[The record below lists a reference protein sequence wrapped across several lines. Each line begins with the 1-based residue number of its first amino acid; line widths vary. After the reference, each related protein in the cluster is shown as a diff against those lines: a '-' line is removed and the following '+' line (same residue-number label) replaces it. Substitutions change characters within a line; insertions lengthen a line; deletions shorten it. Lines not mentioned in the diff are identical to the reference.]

1 MRGLST
7 IDMEKGYHGSEVHSD
22 AKASSFPLDLGAML
36 DGTESPLQKQVYEY
50 FQDPLSFPESIGQA
64 QGEDGFSNA
73 FPPYLTCSSPLE
85 AGQSSFQSMHVEIIQ
100 AAATNVLR
108 RREPNGFLHDNGRDE
123 TQITQYTSNTETRTS
138 TVTQFTTNGSSAQGQ
153 MQLRSTNRNCLPHQR
168 LYSADHKPGN
178 DIESKFF
185 HAPAPPKLVH
195 SSKPANSHVSGENS
209 DYETSCSP
217 NAQKTTGRELLS
229 PQLRTV
235 RSHKSQRIGCEQR
248 MKSKRLTDQAEHILR
263 ERQRRDDMSNKFLM
277 LESLLPP
284 GPKRDR
290 STIVDHSVAYVK
302 SLHECIKNLQ
312 EKRLEILKSNACSL
326 SGVQIK
332 GTPKQKKQKQNNS
345 VAYNYVSSP
354 DLRKEVLN
362 VAFLKSCA
370 AREESESDTLGEER
384 CIEKIEVHMDW
395 PHQIVIEITC
405 RPHPHIQSQ
414 IMKEMERLEM
424 DVSSCSITKFH
435 NHLVCVIILKPRV
448 VKEPSITGD
457 DVIEGLKSAI
467 ISKDS

>member
-1 MRGLST
+1 MHPSALS
-7 IDMEKGYHGSEVHSD
+7 
-22 AKASSFPLDLGAML
+22 
-36 DGTESPLQKQVYEY
+36 
-50 FQDPLSFPESIGQA
+50 
-64 QGEDGFSNA
+64 
-73 FPPYLTCSSPLE
+73 
-85 AGQSSFQSMHVEIIQ
+85 
-100 AAATNVLR
+100 
-108 RREPNGFLHDNGRDE
+108 
-123 TQITQYTSNTETRTS
+123 
-138 TVTQFTTNGSSAQGQ
+138 
-153 MQLRSTNRNCLPHQR
+153 CLPLNLWSPTKTSYGQCTTLSWGQCAISSLVSYWRHIN
-168 LYSADHKPGN
+168 LLIAD
-178 DIESKFF
+178 DQF
-185 HAPAPPKLVH
+185 
-195 SSKPANSHVSGENS
+195 
-209 DYETSCSP
+209 
-217 NAQKTTGRELLS
+217 
-229 PQLRTV
+229 LR
-235 RSHKSQRIGCEQR
+235 I
-248 MKSKRLTDQAEHILR
+248 
-263 ERQRRDDMSNKFLM
+263 
-277 LESLLPP
+277 
-284 GPKRDR
+284 KRDR

-435 NHLVCVIILKPRV
+435 NHLVCVIILKVSSHWAQLPPLHYSMWYV
-448 VKEPSITGD
+448 ECTTTILKTFVTGSHSFENWKSEDIPHTSILGRFYNESD
-457 DVIEGLKSAI
+457 ACGRAI
-467 ISKDS
+467 RYCILIGILHIAGIS

>member
-1 MRGLST
+1 MWCWPGHTDLRSILGAEQNYRRTLIWFKELVVWELTIFWGIFKKLRVRQIFELMHTAGYDFRTLWDKLINRQTSQWLVWSMRGLST

-284 GPKRDR
+284 GPKVM
-290 STIVDHSVAYVK
+290 IQ
-302 SLHECIKNLQ
+302 LQ
-312 EKRLEILKSNACSL
+312 LNQL
-326 SGVQIK
+326 SI
-332 GTPKQKKQKQNNS
+332 
-345 VAYNYVSSP
+345 NYY
-354 DLRKEVLN
+354 
-362 VAFLKSCA
+362 
-370 AREESESDTLGEER
+370 
-384 CIEKIEVHMDW
+384 
-395 PHQIVIEITC
+395 
-405 RPHPHIQSQ
+405 
-414 IMKEMERLEM
+414 
-424 DVSSCSITKFH
+424 
-435 NHLVCVIILKPRV
+435 
-448 VKEPSITGD
+448 
-457 DVIEGLKSAI
+457 
-467 ISKDS
+467 